1 MNEITYAFDQLL
13 TQLAVIGLRV
23 KVSKCKFWSPSRI
36 LLSIE
41 ILQRCTLVTDGLHI
55 LGVLMD
61 SQDFVTH
68 FLDETLSQNVVHID
82 DFPFLGNAKVAL
94 SILSSCITRQPFY
107 LTHTILHF
115 SSFLFFL
122 VCFNRKNM

>member
-55 LGVLMD
+55 LGVQVGSQNFAMHFLNED
-61 SQDFVTH
+61 LSQDVA
-68 FLDETLSQNVVHID
+68 HIND
-82 DFPFLGNAKVAL
+82 LPFLVD
-94 SILSSCITRQPFY
+94 T
-107 LTHTILHF
+107 
-115 SSFLFFL
+115 
-122 VCFNRKNM
+122 